1 MHINI
6 YQHGEFKMDDSEIS
20 LESEIKRRKVYS
32 RFDYILNHILVF
44 VTVIASAFAGFS
56 QIFGYENSAVIA
68 SIASIPAFILL
79 LQKTFKWEQR
89 SDWQW
94 DYRRRLIS
102 IRREMRDQDLSPA
115 DASRKINKLEEQLA
129 GSFPVLSQPTSK
141 E

>member
-1 MHINI
+1 
-6 YQHGEFKMDDSEIS
+6 MDGSDIS
-20 LESEIKRRKVYS
+20 LEIESEIKRRKAYS

-44 VTVIASAFAGFS
+44 LTVIASAFAGFA

-89 SDWQW
+89 SDWHW

-102 IRREMRDQDLSPA
+102 IHREIRDQGLSPL
-115 DASRKINKLEEQLA
+115 DASKKINKLEEQLA
-129 GSFPVLSQPTSK
+129 GSFPGLSQPASK